1 MTKRTAVDI
10 IVGIAMGAIVGIMF
24 YLAVLREEQKT
35 EIVSET
41 QTRKIKCTLSYGMQL
56 RCDNC
61 STDQMR
67 TVTFYIPSG
76 TKIDGYKTICPNC
89 GLLGT
94 CTEFYIGS
102 KKFVDFRVD
111 KQQFPEP
118 SRLFLEKKN
127 GI

>member
-10 IVGIAMGAIVGIMF
+10 IIGIAMVVIVGIMF
-24 YLAVLREEQKT
+24 YLAVLGAEQET

-41 QTRKIKCTLSYGMQL
+41 QTRKIKCTLSYAMQL
-56 RCDNC
+56 QCDNC
-61 STDQMR
+61 STSQLGS
-67 TVTFYIPSG
+67 VIFYIPFG
-76 TKIDGYKTICPNC
+76 TQIDGYKTSCPKC
-89 GLLGT
+89 GLSGT

-111 KQQFPEP
+111 KQQSPEP
-118 SRLFLEKKN
+118 SLFMLEKKN